1 MKAPFL
7 LSSSAQNL
15 KATPCLASL
24 RRFVTRRF
32 PTDVVF
38 SLNLCRLTQLHFS
51 VFSDYIFS
59 RQNRPSPVRPETRS
73 SYLFC
78 SDPFS
83 DRCFQGQQQPLP
95 WDEERSR
102 QRSSPPRA
110 CFHRGHGSGNR
121 RDDTGLPGRARF
133 KRILPIPKPAL
144 AQLLGNGGQTVRLG
158 PTWRHNRKVAVRPCA
173 WERGC
178 PVPCSLRGDHSK
190 KAVSGSDPDSS
201 RPALF
206 HRVTMYK

>member
-1 MKAPFL
+1 MQINPTSFLCVLRLYFFSAEPTQPGETRDAIFVFVLFRSLLRSL
-7 LSSSAQNL
+7 LSGA
-15 KATPCLASL
+15 AAA
-24 RRFVTRRF
+24 
-32 PTDVVF
+32 
-38 SLNLCRLTQLHFS
+38 
-51 VFSDYIFS
+51 
-59 RQNRPSPVRPETRS
+59 SPVGRGAEPAAE
-73 SYLFC
+73 
-78 SDPFS
+78 
-83 DRCFQGQQQPLP
+83 Q
-95 WDEERSR
+95 
-102 QRSSPPRA
+102 PPRA

>member
-102 QRSSPPRA
+102 QRSSPP
-110 CFHRGHGSGNR
+110 GHVSTAG
-121 RDDTGLPGRARF
+121 TAPG
-133 KRILPIPKPAL
+133 
-144 AQLLGNGGQTVRLG
+144 T
-158 PTWRHNRKVAVRPCA
+158 AVMTP
-173 WERGC
+173 GC
-178 PVPCSLRGDHSK
+178 PGEPASNESFLFPNQPLPSCWGT
-190 KAVSGSDPDSS
+190 AVKLSVWG
-201 RPALF
+201 RPGGITA
-206 HRVTMYK
+206 R